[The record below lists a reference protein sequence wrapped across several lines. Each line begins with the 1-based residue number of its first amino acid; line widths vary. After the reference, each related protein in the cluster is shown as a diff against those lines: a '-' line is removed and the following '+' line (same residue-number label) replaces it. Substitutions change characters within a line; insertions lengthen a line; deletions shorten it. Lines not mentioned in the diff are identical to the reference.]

1 MKILIADDERV
12 QRETLSAILKDH
24 AHETHVCANVA
35 EAVAALRSESFD
47 LILSDFK
54 MPDGTGIEV
63 ATKARQYS
71 PEAAIFIMTAYADV
85 SSVIDAMRVG
95 VVDYLLKPLNV
106 DHLLRKIRL
115 IDEHKILLSEVRD
128 LRASIVPK
136 EKMMLLGESDSIK
149 EVRDTIAQ
157 VAQTK
162 GTVLITGESG
172 TGKEVAARLIH
183 ASSAESSKRFVA
195 INCAAI
201 PENLLESEFFGHK
214 KGSFTGAVADK
225 EGLFKVA
232 NGGTIFLDELGE
244 LSKNMQAKLLR
255 VLQERESTP
264 VGETKPIKIDVRLI
278 AATNRDLLADVG
290 SGAFRQDL
298 FYRINVVQLKMPA
311 LREHPEDV
319 PILAHHFIEK
329 YVKEF
334 SRKPVQLSNAAARR
348 LMEYSW
354 PGNIRELENIIERA
368 IILGANRG
376 VLDVEHLPENFQ
388 SIMDR
393 SMEIQVAHQSP
404 VNLEAAVDSF
414 TKRHIEK
421 VLEAVQHDKKE
432 ASKLLGLGLSSLYRK
447 MDELQISR
455 RNPEQVR

>member
-1 MKILIADDERV
+1 
-12 QRETLSAILKDH
+12 
-24 AHETHVCANVA
+24 
-35 EAVAALRSESFD
+35 
-47 LILSDFK
+47 
-54 MPDGTGIEV
+54 
-63 ATKARQYS
+63 
-71 PEAAIFIMTAYADV
+71 
-85 SSVIDAMRVG
+85 
-95 VVDYLLKPLNV
+95 
-106 DHLLRKIRL
+106 
-115 IDEHKILLSEVRD
+115 
-128 LRASIVPK
+128 
-136 EKMMLLGESDSIK
+136 
-149 EVRDTIAQ
+149 
-157 VAQTK
+157 
-162 GTVLITGESG
+162 
-172 TGKEVAARLIH
+172 
-183 ASSAESSKRFVA
+183 VA

-255 VLQERESTP
+255 VLQEREITP

-393 SMEIQVAHQSP
+393 PMEIQVAHQSP